1 MVDSTVHIYSYSTA
15 LYSYRSY
22 SYLMLR
28 AWILAGLDLVLM
40 LHVNAGTGNII
51 TRSMF
56 YKRHPI
62 RDIVLILERL
72 RDRL

>member
-1 MVDSTVHIYSYSTA
+1 MLEKDIYT
-15 LYSYRSY
+15 
-22 SYLMLR
+22 
-28 AWILAGLDLVLM
+28 
-40 LHVNAGTGNII
+40 H
-51 TRSMF
+51 SMF